1 MEKIS
6 KGGGA
11 RMKATMNKTLSLPA
25 FVAANFRLQAA
36 DFALFAGTAAVI
48 WAGAMLV
55 VTVIYQV
62 TGDPEALGFGVP
74 GIALMALAV
83 LLSLVSA
90 ASRFWLEFTLGVQMS
105 TSRRRMLA
113 AETALCLATGA
124 MLLALARLG
133 NAAWRVLLAP
143 RVPTDAVEDVLAR
156 IPLWGWLVAWLAPI
170 ALGMLGSGL
179 VLHFG
184 PRMFWAIYF
193 VCIALCF
200 APSWVG
206 SRIERS
212 ALAASVWAAFY
223 PWLPPVALGLTALCA
238 VAGSLLLRRAAIPQ

>member
-11 RMKATMNKTLSLPA
+11 RMKATKNKTLSLPA

-36 DFALFAGTAAVI
+36 DFALFAGAAAI
-48 WAGAMLV
+48 SWAGAMLMV
-55 VTVIYQV
+55 SIIYKF
-62 TGDPEALGFGVP
+62 TGDPEVLGFGVP
-74 GIALMALAV
+74 GVILMALAV
-83 LLSLVSA
+83 LLSLISA

-105 TSRRRMLA
+105 TPRRRMLA

-124 MLLALARLG
+124 MLLALAWLG

-143 RVPTDAVEDVLAR
+143 RVPADAVTDALALV
-156 IPLWGWLVAWLAPI
+156 PLWGWLVAWLAPI

-184 PRMFWAIYF
+184 PRMFWTIYF
-193 VCIALCF
+193 VCIALCL
-200 APSWVG
+200 APSVVG
-206 SRIERS
+206 GRIEHS
-212 ALAASVWAAFY
+212 AMAAAAWEAFR
-223 PWLPPVALGLTALCA
+223 PWLPPVALGLTAICA
-238 VAGSLLLRRAAIPQ
+238 AAGIGLLRRAAITK